1 MSKPVVLAVDDEPHI
16 LFILSQVLNSKGCE
30 VLTADCGEDA
40 IKAAIKEMPDLIIL
54 DVMMPDISGYE
65 VCQHLKSNQTTKEI
79 PIVILTAE
87 QNEEHK
93 ESMFRMG
100 IADYISKP
108 FSPNGLSS
116 KIDEIL
122 NSISGN

>member
-1 MSKPVVLAVDDEPHI
+1 MPKPVVLTVDDEPHI
-16 LFILSQVLNSKGCE
+16 LFILSQVLNSKGCS
-30 VLTADCGEDA
+30 VLTADGGEDA
-40 IKAAIKEMPDLIIL
+40 IKIALKETPDLIIL
-54 DVMMPDISGYE
+54 DVMMPDISGFE
-65 VCQHLKSNQTTKEI
+65 VCQHLKNNPKTKEI

-93 ESMFRMG
+93 EAMFRMG
-100 IADYISKP
+100 ISDYISKP

-122 NSISGN
+122 GKLADK

>member
-1 MSKPVVLAVDDEPHI
+1 MSNPKVLAVDDEPHI
-16 LFILSQVLNSKGCE
+16 LFILSQVLNKKGCN
-30 VLTADCGEDA
+30 VLTAAGGEDA
-40 IKAAIKEMPDLIIL
+40 IKIAQKEMPDLIIL

-65 VCQHLKSNQTTKEI
+65 VCQHLKSNPTTKEI

-93 ESMFRMG
+93 DAMYKLG
-100 IADYISKP
+100 VVDYIPKP

-122 NSISGN
+122 SKISD

>member
-1 MSKPVVLAVDDEPHI
+1 MKKPLVLAVDDEPHI

-30 VLTADCGEDA
+30 VLTADGGEKA
-40 IKAAIKEMPDLIIL
+40 IRSTLKDMPDLIIL
-54 DVMMPDISGYE
+54 DVMMPDISGFE
-65 VCQHLKSNQTTKEI
+65 VCQHLKSNPKTKGI

-93 ESMFRMG
+93 EAMLRMG

-108 FSPNGLSS
+108 FSPTGLSN

-122 NSISGN
+122 GKLED